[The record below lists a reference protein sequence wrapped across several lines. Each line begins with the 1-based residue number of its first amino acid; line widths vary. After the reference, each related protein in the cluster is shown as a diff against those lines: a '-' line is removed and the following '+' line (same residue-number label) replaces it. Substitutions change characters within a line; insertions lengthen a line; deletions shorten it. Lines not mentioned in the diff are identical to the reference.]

1 MRKAF
6 FIALLFVST
15 IVAAQD
21 IQNTFYGFK
30 LDNALEEN
38 TLAQTMESK
47 YSTHL
52 RFRSEY
58 PLSVGTAN
66 SFNFGGIKWDVF
78 NFVLFMP
85 MKKFYAIELFLTE
98 DKPNM
103 VKESFESLMES
114 LTKKYGQPIVLGLDR
129 YQWEGKNSV
138 NVLLEIEEIEADGV
152 RTTIENGRV
161 VTNNKKKRLYL
172 TYWSTN
178 TEKRLKQFQE
188 DQL

>member
-1 MRKAF
+1 
-6 FIALLFVST
+6 
-15 IVAAQD
+15 
-21 IQNTFYGFK
+21 
-30 LDNALEEN
+30 
-38 TLAQTMESK
+38 
-47 YSTHL
+47 
-52 RFRSEY
+52 
-58 PLSVGTAN
+58 
-66 SFNFGGIKWDVF
+66 
-78 NFVLFMP
+78 
-85 MKKFYAIELFLTE
+85 
-98 DKPNM
+98 M